1 MRRREFITLVGGA
14 AAWPLAAR
22 AQQPTMPLIGFLS
35 SLSRFAPYITEFNH
49 GLNDASYVEGKNVRI
64 EYRWAEGQYDRLPGM
79 AADLVGRQV
88 AVIVAGGGTA
98 PAQAAKAATAAIP
111 IVFVSAAD
119 PIKADLVAS
128 LSRPGGNVTGVSLVG
143 SALEAKRLGL
153 LHQLVPGATMIG
165 VLVNPNYP
173 DANSQLRELQ
183 EAATAIGQK
192 IQIVHAS
199 TERDI
204 DAAFTTL
211 IQQRA
216 GALLVA
222 SDPFFF
228 SRREQLVALAARH
241 ALPAIYY
248 QRDYA
253 EIGGL
258 VSYGTRYADGYR
270 QAGVY
275 VGRILKGE
283 KPADLP
289 VQQPTKFEL
298 IINFKTAKALGLD
311 VPLQLQQLIDEVIE

>member
-35 SLSRFAPYITEFNH
+35 SLSRFGPYITEFNH

-111 IVFVSAAD
+111 MVFVSAAD
-119 PIKADLVAS
+119 PIKAS

>member
-1 MRRREFITLVGGA
+1 MRRREFITLGGAA

-22 AQQPTMPLIGFLS
+22 AQQSAMPLIGFLN
-35 SLSRFAPYITEFNH
+35 SLSRFAPYVAEFHH
-49 GLNDASYVEGKNVRI
+49 GLNDAGYVDGKNVRI
-64 EYRWAEGQYDRLPGM
+64 EFLWAEGQYDRLPRM

-98 PAQAAKAATAAIP
+98 PALAAKAATATIP

-119 PIKADLVAS
+119 PIKAALVAS

-153 LHQLVPGATMIG
+153 LHQLVPEATMVG
-165 VLVNPNYP
+165 VLLNPNYA
-173 DANSQLRELQ
+173 DADSQLRELQ
-183 EAATAIGQK
+183 EAATAISQK
-192 IQIVHAS
+192 IQIVRAS
-199 TERDI
+199 TENDI

-211 IQQRA
+211 TQQRA

-248 QRDYA
+248 QRDYV

-258 VSYGTRYADGYR
+258 ASYGTRYADGYR

-311 VPLQLQQLIDEVIE
+311 VPLHLQQLIDEVIE